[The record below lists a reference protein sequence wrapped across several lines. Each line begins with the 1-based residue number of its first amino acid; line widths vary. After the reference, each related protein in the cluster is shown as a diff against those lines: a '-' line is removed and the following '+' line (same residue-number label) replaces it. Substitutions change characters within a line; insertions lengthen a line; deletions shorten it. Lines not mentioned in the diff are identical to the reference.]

1 MFFLLSKVLDFLLL
15 PTVWLLV
22 LLVVALL
29 APPPRRRRW
38 LVAALGLLAVSTN
51 PFVVNELLLAWEPVP
66 VALAALP
73 RQADAAVLLTG
84 ITQGQ
89 KSPHDRV
96 YLGPGADRFTNA
108 LWLYRAGRVRCIIV
122 SGGSGAVLATA
133 HTEADDLT
141 TLLRLAGVPNAAI
154 IREEKSRNTR
164 ENALF
169 TKQLLAPGQD
179 TLILV
184 TSAFH
189 QRRALGCFAKVGLH
203 PIGFPA
209 GYRSA
214 DRRLAPEAWLVPSP
228 EALANFSLLTHE
240 VVGWV
245 IYKVLGYA

>member
-1 MFFLLSKVLDFLLL
+1 MFFLLSKVLDFVLL
-15 PTVWLLV
+15 PTVWLLA
-22 LLVVALL
+22 LLVGALL
-29 APPPRRRRW
+29 ARQPRRW
-38 LVAALGLLAVSTN
+38 LVAALVVFVITTSPLL
-51 PFVVNELLLAWEPVP
+51 VNELLLAWERPP

-73 RQADAAVLLTG
+73 RRADAAVLLTG
-84 ITQGQ
+84 ITQVH

-96 YLGPGADRFTNA
+96 YLGMGADRFTNA
-108 LWLYRAGRVRCIIV
+108 LWLYRAGRVRRIIV
-122 SGGSGAVLATA
+122 SGGSGAVQTAA

-141 TLLRLAGVPNAAI
+141 TLLRLAGVPNSAI

-169 TKQLLAPGQD
+169 TKQLLTPEQD

-189 QRRALGCFAKVGLH
+189 QRRAMSCFAKVGLH
-203 PIGFPA
+203 PIGFPS
-209 GYRSA
+209 GYRST
-214 DRRLAPEAWLVPSP
+214 DRHLASAALLVPSP

-240 VVGWV
+240 VMGWL